1 MKQMIALALAAGL
14 AAVPQAASAQDG
26 GHKFSVTN
34 ATSRTLACGVSER
47 GSARMDLVVLRPGQE
62 WSVASDNGRPR
73 TWVCEAPARPTRY
86 RLHSGMRYRLVEHQG
101 SGWVILTGGRQG

>member
-1 MKQMIALALAAGL
+1 MKQIIALALAAGL
-14 AAVPQAASAQDG
+14 AAAPQAASAQDD

-34 ATSRTLACGVSER
+34 GTSRTLACGVSER
-47 GSARMDLVVLRPGQE
+47 GSARMNVVVLRPGQE
-62 WSVASDNGRPR
+62 WSLAADSGRPR

-86 RLHSGMRYRLVEHQG
+86 RLHSGLRYRMVEHER